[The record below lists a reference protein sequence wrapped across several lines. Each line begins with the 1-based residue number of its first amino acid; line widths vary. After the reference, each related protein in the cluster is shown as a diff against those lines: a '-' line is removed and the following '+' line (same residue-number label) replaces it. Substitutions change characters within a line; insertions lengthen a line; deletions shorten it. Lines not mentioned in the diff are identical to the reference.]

1 MAWRIALAS
10 IDDVLVTEHFGRSKW
25 FYIRDIEP
33 DGTSKSLGR
42 RPVQPLCSGCEDS
55 NPGAFSLEPFQDCA
69 AVLTAKIGPAPQK
82 QLEAAG
88 IAVFE
93 GPVIIDEAVKKL
105 AAYYL
110 RIKRPENA

>member
-33 DGTSKSLGR
+33 DGTSRSLGR
-42 RPVQPLCSGCEDS
+42 RFVRPLCGGCEDS
-55 NPGAFSLEPFQDCA
+55 DPREFSAEPFLDCA
-69 AVLTAKIGPAPQK
+69 AVLAAKIGPGPRRR
-82 QLEAAG
+82 LEEAG
-88 IAVFE
+88 ISVFE
-93 GPVIIDEAVKKL
+93 GPVVIDEAARKL

-110 RIKRPENA
+110 RTKRPGNA